1 MTDPVATIFYCTPCD
16 TCRPIQVADMRPGT
30 RHGQEGAW
38 GDIICTVCRISIM
51 TLQVSS
57 PGLYAFKKM
66 TENETS
72 LPNTT
77 HSPRWYCTMCK
88 GIQAIGIEE
97 MLQDEIFPENGI
109 WGDIICMGCF
119 SILSAVKVNEPGTY
133 SFMKVGE
140 LAQRAALPEETH
152 VPGTKW
158 RKSSRVAAGSRRLS
172 HASRPA

>member
-1 MTDPVATIFYCTPCD
+1 MTDPVATIFYCP
-16 TCRPIQVADMRPGT
+16 TCETSHPIKVADMRPGT
-30 RHGQEGAW
+30 HHEYEGMW
-38 GDIICTVCRISIM
+38 GDIICTVCRTSIM

-66 TENETS
+66 TE
-72 LPNTT
+72 
-77 HSPRWYCTMCK
+77 
-88 GIQAIGIEE
+88 
-97 MLQDEIFPENGI
+97 
-109 WGDIICMGCF
+109 
-119 SILSAVKVNEPGTY
+119 KVNEPGTY